1 MNRKISFNQ
10 LTGCIVTLIVGSVG
24 VVTAN
29 TVMAQQSAEKNSVLI
44 AQSSA
49 AIQGNWR
56 LANMTQPGSP
66 MPMLPSTDITADFS
80 GDRVTGSGGCNRFM
94 GSYKTKGNNQLSIS
108 PLASTR
114 KACEESLMTQESRFV
129 KALKTAQRYKVNDQ
143 GLQIFY
149 KTEQGTGVLR
159 FTSQNVRGLW

>member
-1 MNRKISFNQ
+1 MKSKISLNQ
-10 LTGCIVTLIVGSVG
+10 LAGCLVPLIVGIVE
-24 VVTAN
+24 VTAAN
-29 TVMAQQSAEKNSVLI
+29 PVLAQRSLEKMPLQM

-49 AIQGNWR
+49 LTGSWR
-56 LANMTQPGSP
+56 LANMTEPP
-66 MPMLPSTDITADFS
+66 FPTPMLPSTDITADFS

-129 KALKTAQRYKVNDQ
+129 KALQTAQRYEVNDQ